1 MKFIAPLMLLF
12 VSFLSE
18 PAATSQFQ
26 AARDTETTVTETA
39 YTVVPSYGGKYKVIV
54 AIAAINPFEDRFAS
68 HPSVRITL
76 RAADGS
82 VITTREVSSAGI
94 PPKNRIAFCE
104 SLYADEAPAKV
115 EFRPLK
121 AGYEETIYRPANFLS
136 FELLNLR
143 ERDDGSGRV
152 RITGEIKNPYAGE
165 TGVWITF
172 LYRDAAGKLLGG
184 HTKYEPTI
192 PEGAPTPFEMYV
204 NSEEISI
211 QTKSVEKLVFS
222 HNNFQNSWDK
232 LLRRR

>member
-1 MKFIAPLMLLF
+1 MKFIAPLVLLF
-12 VSFLSE
+12 VFSFSE
-18 PAATSQFQ
+18 RISFSQIQ
-26 AARDTETTVTETA
+26 PSRDTETTVSETA

-54 AIAAINPFEDRFAS
+54 AIVAINPFEDRFAS
-68 HPSVRITL
+68 RPSVRITV

-115 EFRPLK
+115 EFRPLN

-143 ERDDGSGRV
+143 VRDDSSGRV
-152 RITGEIKNPYAGE
+152 RITAEIKNPYAGE

-184 HTKYEPTI
+184 HTKYESTI

-211 QTKSVEKLVFS
+211 QTKSVDKLVFS